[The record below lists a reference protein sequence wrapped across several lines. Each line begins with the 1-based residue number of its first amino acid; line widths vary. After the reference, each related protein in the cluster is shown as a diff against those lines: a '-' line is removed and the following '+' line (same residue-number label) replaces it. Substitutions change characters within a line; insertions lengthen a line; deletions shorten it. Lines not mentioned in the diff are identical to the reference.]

1 MVQDPHVNVV
11 PVFDGDKC
19 DVRVRAH
26 DLGDESLKEKY
37 TMPLEDDR
45 KAEGSLA
52 VVLSL
57 TAFKKNFD
65 ILSESYL
72 GRFRLE
78 KRRGGWLGC
87 FHSALAGPTCWR
99 DYPRNQ
105 TGTSTLISV
114 VKSVAELTIDMYGR
128 NQWGSKVH
136 GNFKDKD
143 PEDVAELDFEDD
155 MSNYHSFAI
164 PYGPRFTAQKIEKLL
179 FTKDMLLNAEW
190 NVEPDR
196 AVNLHRRG

>member
-1 MVQDPHVNVV
+1 M
-11 PVFDGDKC
+11 
-19 DVRVRAH
+19 
-26 DLGDESLKEKY
+26 
-37 TMPLEDDR
+37 
-45 KAEGSLA
+45 
-52 VVLSL
+52 
-57 TAFKKNFD
+57 
-65 ILSESYL
+65 
-72 GRFRLE
+72 
-78 KRRGGWLGC
+78 
-87 FHSALAGPTCWR
+87 
-99 DYPRNQ
+99 
-105 TGTSTLISV
+105 
-114 VKSVAELTIDMYGR
+114 KSVAELTIDMYGR